1 LKKYSTENIRNLTLV
16 GHGSSG
22 KTSLVEAMLFVS
34 GTISR
39 QGKVEES
46 NTTTDYEP
54 EETKRHISLSTALAP
69 LDWKGCKIN
78 LIDTPGYADF
88 IGEVIGALRITDCAA
103 IVVDAVS
110 GVEVQTERVWNI
122 AEEYNLPRVG
132 IINRLDKENANFNE
146 TIKVMK
152 EVFGE
157 RIVPIQIPI
166 GQNSGFK
173 GIIDLITQKAYL
185 TENGKVKE
193 SKIPTDLS
201 ESASKARE
209 ELIDRIA
216 ETDDVVLEKYL
227 EGEELSLDEI
237 KGTLTKAI
245 VDNKIVPIF
254 ATAATTNI
262 GITCLL
268 DSIVSFFPSPKD
280 RGEITGI
287 DPKTEKDITR
297 KPDENEPLSALVF
310 KTVADPYV
318 GRLSFFRVYSG
329 TLKADSTV
337 MNVSR
342 GHKEKIGHIFA
353 MRGKNQIEVTAFPAG
368 DIGAVPKLT
377 VTETGDTLAD
387 ESAPILFKPIKF
399 PEPVISVA
407 VEPKSKGDEEKL
419 STSLTKLTEED
430 TTLTVKRD
438 HETKQMIA
446 SGLGDMHLEVT
457 MDRLKRKFGVE
468 AVLSAPKVPY
478 KETVKSTASVQGKYK
493 KQTGGRG
500 QYGDVWLKIEPL
512 ERGGGFEFVDKIV
525 GGVVPQQY
533 RPAVE
538 KGIKEAMDTG
548 VIAGYPV
555 VDLKVTLY
563 DGSYHPV
570 DSSEIAFKIAASMA
584 LKKGVL
590 EANPVLLEPIM
601 KVEVTVPEEF
611 MGDVIG
617 DLSGKRGKILG
628 MEPRGRNQVVKA
640 MVPLAEMA
648 TYASEL
654 RSITRGRGAYTM
666 EFSHYEEVPSD
677 IAKRIIEEAEKAR
690 AEAS

>member
-1 LKKYSTENIRNLTLV
+1 LKKYPTEHIRNLTLV

-39 QGKVEES
+39 QGKVEEG

-69 LDWKGCKIN
+69 LEWKDCKIN

-122 AEEYNLPRVG
+122 AEEYNLPRIG
-132 IINRLDKENANFNE
+132 IITRLDKENANFNE

-157 RIVPIQIPI
+157 RIIPIQTPI

-173 GIIDLITQKAYL
+173 GTVDLISQRAYVI
-185 TENGKVKE
+185 EDGKVKE
-193 SKIPTDLS
+193 SEIPADLS
-201 ESASKARE
+201 ELANKARE
-209 ELIDRIA
+209 ELIDKVA
-216 ETDDVVLEKYL
+216 ETDDVILEKYL
-227 EGEELSLDEI
+227 EGEELSFDEI
-237 KGTLTKAI
+237 KSTLTKAI
-245 VDNKIVPIF
+245 VNNKIVPVF
-254 ATAATTNI
+254 ATAATANI

-268 DSIVSFFPSPKD
+268 DSIINFLPSPKD
-280 RGEITGI
+280 RGEIVGI

-297 KPDENEPLSALVF
+297 KPDESEPLSALVF

-342 GHKEKIGHIFA
+342 GHKEKIAHIFA

-368 DIGAVPKLT
+368 DIGAVPKLA

-387 ESAPILFKPIKF
+387 ESAPILFKPISF

-419 STSLTKLTEED
+419 STSLTKLAEED
-430 TTLTVKRD
+430 ATLTVKRD

-512 ERGGGFEFVDKIV
+512 ERGTGFEFVDQIV

-538 KGIKEAMDTG
+538 KGVREAMDAG

-570 DSSEIAFKIAASMA
+570 DSSELAFKIAASMA

-628 MEPRGRNQVVKA
+628 MEPRGKNQVVKA

-666 EFSHYEEVPSD
+666 EFSHYEEVPGD